1 MGAFGSG
8 LGGRVVSAVLRKRVE
23 KTETSKYGSAGREG
37 KLLSA
42 PKTYKQPKM
51 AENRLNIK
59 GSVSGKTNTLG

>member
-1 MGAFGSG
+1 MFAFGP
-8 LGGRVVSAVLRKRVE
+8 GRRRITSMIRKHNE

-51 AENRLNIK
+51 AKNRLDIRGYVGDK
-59 GSVSGKTNTLG
+59 INTLG

>member
-1 MGAFGSG
+1 MGAFGPN
-8 LGGRVVSAVLRKRVE
+8 GRITSIIKKRKE

-51 AENRLNIK
+51 AENRLNVK
-59 GSVSGKTNTLG
+59 GSVGGKTNTLG